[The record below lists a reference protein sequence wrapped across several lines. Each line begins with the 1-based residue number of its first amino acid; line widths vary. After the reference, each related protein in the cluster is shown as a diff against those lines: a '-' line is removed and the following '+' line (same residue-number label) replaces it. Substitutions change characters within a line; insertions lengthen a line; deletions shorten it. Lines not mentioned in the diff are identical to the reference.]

1 MTPRAA
7 RVPEVSALLVTL
19 VASACAGGLRPA
31 SPEVAARARDAR
43 TYSARLRVSLRGP
56 EFRARTPVLLGF
68 RRPDALRL
76 EVPGPAGARLIAVT
90 RAGTL
95 LAVFPGERAV
105 FSGPA
110 TEGELQALL
119 GVGLTPAEMM
129 DLLVGVGSP
138 RLRSYRTGWKGAVPS
153 RIEAVLPD
161 GSRLNATVEEADLD
175 PALAEAAFA
184 DPPHQGYRP
193 VDAAEARR
201 LWGGR

>member
-1 MTPRAA
+1 MIPRAA
-7 RVPEVSALLVTL
+7 RVPEASALLVAL
-19 VASACAGGLRPA
+19 VAWACAGSLRPA
-31 SPEVAARARDAR
+31 SPEAEARARAAR
-43 TYSARLRVSLRGP
+43 TYSARLRVALRGP

-68 RRPDALRL
+68 RRPDGLRL
-76 EVPGPAGARLIAVT
+76 EVPGPSGARLIAVT
-90 RAGTL
+90 RQGSL

-119 GVGLTPAEMM
+119 GVALTPAEMM

-138 RLRSYRTGWKGAVPS
+138 RLRSYRAGWTGAVPS

-161 GSRLNATVEEADLD
+161 GSRLSATVEEADLD
-175 PALAEAAFA
+175 PALGEAAFA
-184 DPPHQGYRP
+184 DPPHEGYRR